1 MQNFWWNRKF
11 YHGKPQP
18 DSFRLSRLEETDSA
32 TAETLTALANA
43 QRATA
48 ETLTALTNAQTA
60 ADSLN
65 TEQGKLLGEHTALLT
80 TLTDIAA
87 VLQEDVEQLALE
99 CDDIDVELTALE
111 QNDNLLSARLDGM
124 EEACADTAA
133 EQTTRLDRLEE
144 TCAALPEQVAALE
157 SKLASAGGNA
167 VGGHIPFSGNGCSC
181 ALEGAYVCS
190 GVTLYSRDADAV
202 HKFLPAEEEILLPL
216 PFGGGMLSGAV
227 GSIRVYEGELNI
239 LDLSRMPTL
248 QKVEICWGNF
258 QTVIMPQ
265 QPILTEVAL
274 RGNHGYGIN
283 LRNQTNLHSLILE
296 NCNTDLYLP
305 DALPQLEW
313 MELDY
318 EKAQDEAFLNQYLA
332 DRSQTSPG
340 YLVLSG
346 ATPPAWVAE
355 RNWTVLG

>member
-11 YHGKPQP
+11 YHGTSQP

-60 ADSLN
+60 TDALN

-87 VLQEDVEQLALE
+87 ALQEDVEQLALE

-111 QNDNLLSARLDGM
+111 QNDNLLSTRLDGM

-157 SKLASAGGNA
+157 SKLASAGGGTGSGYIA
-167 VGGHIPFSGNGCSC
+167 FTGNGCSC
-181 ALEGAYVCS
+181 AISAFYPCG

-202 HKFLPAEEEILLPL
+202 HRFLSASEETILPL
-216 PFGGGMLSGAV
+216 PSGAGMLNGAV
-227 GSIRVYEGELNI
+227 GSIRVYEGELDQ
-239 LDLSRMPTL
+239 LDLSQMPSL
-248 QKVEICWGNF
+248 KKVELCWGNF
-258 QTVIMPQ
+258 NSVTFPQ

-274 RGNHGYGIN
+274 QGNGGYGIN
-283 LRNQTNLHSLILE
+283 LRSQTNLSKLVLQ
-296 NCNTDLYLP
+296 NCNAPLYLP
-305 DALPQLEW
+305 ESLPQLEW
-313 MELDY
+313 LELDY
-318 EKAQDEAFLNQYLA
+318 ERAQNEAFLNQYLT

-346 ATPPAWVAE
+346 VTPPAWVAE
-355 RNWTVLG
+355 RNWMVIA